1 MNINKLNIAIIL
13 YFSLGILIYPQSIK
27 EKTYEIIRAEL
38 GKDVEIIS
46 SKFNI
51 PSIIKSKVTK
61 EVRQHFYS
69 EVVYIFKI
77 FKKDSI
83 LGIGIL
89 DNVYGKSMPITFLV
103 LYDIKGNILSTNVI
117 KYREPYG
124 SGVKT
129 KNWNDQFKG
138 RNSKSNYKIGE
149 DIYSISGATI
159 SVRSLTKGIRKLT
172 LLYEEIKSILWI

>member
-1 MNINKLNIAIIL
+1 MYINKLNIALLL
-13 YFSLGILIYPQSIK
+13 YFSLGILIYPQGIK
-27 EKTYEIIRAEL
+27 EKTYDIIYTEL

-51 PSIIKSKVTK
+51 PLNIKSKVEK
-61 EVRQHFYS
+61 DARQYFYS

-77 FKKDSI
+77 LKTDSV
-83 LGIGIL
+83 LSIGIL
-89 DNVYGKSMPITFLV
+89 DNVYVKSMPITFLV
-103 LYDIKGNILSTNVI
+103 LFNIGGDILSTNVV

-124 SGVKT
+124 SRVKI

-138 RNSKSNYKIGE
+138 KNSKSNYKIGE
-149 DIYSISGATI
+149 DIDSISGATI

-172 LLYEEIKSILWI
+172 LLYEEIKNKL